1 MKGGSCL
8 RCDGDVLAILNQMLQ
23 SEHNVSVPDLT
34 EIAFEEIGI
43 LCR

>member
-23 SEHNVSVPDLT
+23 SEHDVSVTDLT
-34 EIAFEEIGI
+34 EIASEKMEI